1 MTLLLAA
8 LSRCASVGSSNI
20 GGGGAA
26 AGHHRFGRDHVNIDI
41 GGSGDAGYSSWGGGG
56 GGGGGG
62 CDSGGGGGGGG
73 FSIGRMA
80 VDTSI
85 IVVAIS
91 AEKDDVGYHV
101 GGGGIASGR

>member
-1 MTLLLAA
+1 MEPWVIPVIIFSVFLCIMLLFAA

-26 AGHHRFGRDHVNIDI
+26 AGHHRFGRDHLQDI
-41 GGSGDAGYSSWGGGG
+41 
-56 GGGGGG
+56 
-62 CDSGGGGGGGG
+62 G
-73 FSIGRMA
+73 FSIGGMA

>member
-1 MTLLLAA
+1 MEPWVIPVIIFSVFLCIMLLFAA

-62 CDSGGGGGGGG
+62 CDSGGAGGGGGG
-73 FSIGRMA
+73 C
-80 VDTSI
+80 
-85 IVVAIS
+85 
-91 AEKDDVGYHV
+91 
-101 GGGGIASGR
+101 